1 MTLHW
6 TLLPATALAE
16 HAAQWDALNREAG
29 NLPFLETDFLIPLLA
44 VFGTGRERVALAREG
59 EMLVAAAVVA
69 PAGMGRWQTFQPS
82 QLPLGAWIARPD
94 AQMERL
100 ANSLIGALPGMN
112 LALGLTQL
120 DPLLAPRPAE
130 SGRLSTLD
138 YIDTAWVDVDTDF
151 DTYWEARGKNLRG
164 NVRKQRNKLE
174 ADGLDPR
181 LEILTDAAE
190 VADALRQY
198 GELEAASWKADTGTA
213 VGAENLQGRFYQD
226 MLERFCRRGEAQIW
240 RYRFGDAVAAMD
252 LCISAGKTLVILK
265 TAFDAQHKSVSPA
278 SLMHQDAFR
287 EIFETRR
294 FERIEFYGR
303 VMEWHTR
310 WTGQQR
316 RLYHATAY
324 RWSAISQ
331 LHARLRKP
339 ARNDAQVAS
348 A

>member
-6 TLLPATALAE
+6 TLLPAAALAE
-16 HAAQWDALNREAG
+16 HASRWDALNREAG
-29 NLPFLETDFLIPLLA
+29 NLPFLESDFLIPLLA
-44 VFGTGRERVALAREG
+44 VFGTGRERLALAQEG
-59 EMLVAAAVVA
+59 GTLVAAALVA

-82 QLPLGAWIARPD
+82 QLPLGAWIARPSLSL
-94 AQMERL
+94 EKL
-100 ANSLIGALPGMN
+100 AAALITALPGMN

-120 DPLLAPRPAE
+120 DPLLMPRPAD

-138 YIDTAWVDVDTDF
+138 YIDTAWVDVDGDF
-151 DTYWEARGKNLRG
+151 DAYWEARGKNLRG

-181 LEILTDAAE
+181 LEILTEASE
-190 VADALRQY
+190 VAEALHQY
-198 GELEAASWKADTGTA
+198 GELESASWKAGTGTA
-213 VGAENLQGRFYQD
+213 VGADNSQGRFYQD

-252 LCISAGKTLVILK
+252 LCISAGSTLVILK
-265 TAFDAQHKSVSPA
+265 TAFDAQHKNVSPA

-287 EIFETRR
+287 TVFEAQR
-294 FERIEFYGR
+294 FARIEFYGR

-310 WTGQQR
+310 WTSQQR

-339 ARNDAQVAS
+339 ARTDAQVAS